1 MAKRRRESYETEEC
15 IQKNHSCLTAG
26 LSDGVYINGMS
37 TTLSGTYTNKEGLI
51 EQSFTF
57 KEDSKVEVSAFG
69 IDVEGEYLV
78 EDGEITITYSLL
90 GLSYDWVKSFKKD
103 GRSIFIDGTE
113 FVKEK

>member
-1 MAKRRRESYETEEC
+1 MK
-15 IQKNHSCLTAG
+15 QKNAFKKIVATVLLVCVMVCTLTACT
-26 LSDGVYINGMS
+26 
-37 TTLSGTYTNKEGLI
+37 TTLKGTYTSKDGLI

-57 KEDSKVEVSAFG
+57 KEDNKVKVSAFG
-69 IDVEGEYLV
+69 IDVEGEYLI

-103 GRSIFIDGTE
+103 GGSIFIDGTE